1 MIHLE
6 LKLRRSFVRNF
17 ELLFG
22 CVLSFYILIL
32 IWYRSFLAALC
43 ERLLDYDENVRK
55 QVVAVLCDVAC
66 RALSSIEVERIK
78 LVADRLRD
86 KSVC

>member
-1 MIHLE
+1 M
-6 LKLRRSFVRNF
+6 
-17 ELLFG
+17 
-22 CVLSFYILIL
+22 CLSFYILIL
-32 IWYRSFLAALC
+32 IWYRSFLVALC